1 MGTARRAVLQL
12 VVIAVAVGFAAPAA
26 QADDP
31 TAPTCDTRTSPLVP
45 SIGTTL
51 DSLVSG
57 FTSER
62 YGPALLD
69 SMKAVAIGFAIAAA
83 LGLVVGVVL
92 GRSRFLGAVFDP
104 VITGLFA
111 VPRIIL
117 YPVILVAVG
126 VGLEAKVWLV
136 VVSAFFPIALNTIA
150 GVRNVSPTLIKLG
163 RSLGCSRLQLAR
175 KVYLAAA
182 APTVMVGVRL
192 GFSVAFIS
200 VTIAELFAAASGL
213 GLLVQ
218 KAYGLQQYADMFAVV
233 LLITSIALAGNV
245 LLWVVERRVR
255 GAVE

>member
-1 MGTARRAVLQL
+1 M
-12 VVIAVAVGFAAPAA
+12 
-26 QADDP
+26 
-31 TAPTCDTRTSPLVP
+31 
-45 SIGTTL
+45 
-51 DSLVSG
+51 
-57 FTSER
+57 
-62 YGPALLD
+62 
-69 SMKAVAIGFAIAAA
+69 AIGFAIAAA

-136 VVSAFFPIALNTIA
+136 VVSAFFPIVLNTIA

-175 KVYLAAA
+175 KIYLAAA
-182 APTVMVGVRL
+182 APTVMVGVRM
-192 GFSVAFIS
+192 GFSIAFIS
-200 VTIAELFAAASGL
+200 VIVAELFAATTGL

-245 LLWVVERRVR
+245 LLWVLERRIR